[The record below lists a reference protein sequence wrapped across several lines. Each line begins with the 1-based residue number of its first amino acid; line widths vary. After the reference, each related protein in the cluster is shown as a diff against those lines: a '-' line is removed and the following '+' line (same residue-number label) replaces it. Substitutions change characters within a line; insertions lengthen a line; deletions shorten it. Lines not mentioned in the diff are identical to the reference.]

1 MEKSVED
8 VVIVGAGIA
17 GLATALGLHRL
28 GIRSLVLE
36 SGDSMRTSGFAL
48 GIWTNGWRALDALG
62 VGDILRSK
70 HKRITGIITT
80 SVISGLTTSQL
91 PFTAMHSGIITTSVN
106 SGLTTSQLPFTA
118 IHSWGRGDHELRA
131 VNRKVLLETLETELP
146 KGIIRFSSKVVRIE
160 TDHHHHFNSI
170 HLADGTVLQSKV
182 LIGCDGVNSVVAR
195 FLGFSKPSFAGR
207 SAVRGLVDFENGHG
221 FEPKFRQFFGK
232 GIRYGVIPC
241 DDVLLLP
248 RVLFCSFVLKN
259 LLLKFRFLSISI
271 VTYDAEREVEEDPT
285 KLKQFI
291 LSKLGKV
298 SDNIRAVFEKT
309 QVQNMVCSPLRFR
322 LPWELLWRNISKD
335 NVCIAGDALHPMTP
349 DLGQGGCAAL
359 EDSIVLAGVLAEALK
374 GKASENEYQRL
385 QKGLEKFARERRWR
399 SFDLISTAYM
409 VGFMQQSDGVV
420 MNFVRDKIVVKFM
433 AGMLLKKA
441 GFDCGKL
448 TVSS

>member
-1 MEKSVED
+1 MEMEKSVED

-36 SGDSMRTSGFAL
+36 SGDSLRTSGFAL
-48 GIWTNGWRALDALG
+48 EYGRMVGGHLMLLALETSFVQSTNGLQG
-62 VGDILRSK
+62 
-70 HKRITGIITT
+70 GIITT

-91 PFTAMHSGIITTSVN
+91 PFTA
-106 SGLTTSQLPFTA
+106 
-118 IHSWGRGDHELRA
+118 IHSWGDLEFRF

-146 KGIIRFSSKVVRIE
+146 KGTIRFSSKVVRIE

-207 SAVRGLVDFENGHG
+207 STVRGLVDFENGHG
-221 FEPKFRQFFGK
+221 FEPKLTQFVGK
-232 GIRYGVIPC
+232 GMRYGVIPC
-241 DDVLLLP
+241 DDRTMYWFFTFSP
-248 RVLFCSFVLKN
+248 TPQDRK
-259 LLLKFRFLSISI
+259 
-271 VTYDAEREVEEDPT
+271 VEEDPI

-309 QVQNMVCSPLRFR
+309 QVQNMQC
-322 LPWELLWRNISKD
+322 
-335 NVCIAGDALHPMTP
+335 
-349 DLGQGGCAAL
+349 
-359 EDSIVLAGVLAEALK
+359 
-374 GKASENEYQRL
+374 
-385 QKGLEKFARERRWR
+385 
-399 SFDLISTAYM
+399 
-409 VGFMQQSDGVV
+409 DGVV
-420 MNFVRDKIVVKFM
+420 MNFVRDKIVAKFM
-433 AGMLLKKA
+433 AGTLLKKA

>member
-17 GLATALGLHRL
+17 GLATSLGLHRL
-28 GIRSLVLE
+28 GIRSLVVE
-36 SGDSMRTSGFAL
+36 SGDSLRTSGFAL

-62 VGDILRSK
+62 LGDILRSN
-70 HKRITGIITT
+70 HKQLTGGK
-80 SVISGLTTSQL
+80 S
-91 PFTAMHSGIITTSVN
+91 
-106 SGLTTSQLPFTA
+106 
-118 IHSWGRGDHELRA
+118 DHELRA
-131 VNRKVLLETLETELP
+131 VNRKVLLETLESELP
-146 KGIIRFSSKVVRIE
+146 KGTIRFSSKVVHIE
-160 TDHHHHFNSI
+160 TDHHHHFNSL
-170 HLADGTVLQSKV
+170 HLADGTVLQTKV

-195 FLGFSKPSFAGR
+195 FLGFSNPSFAGR
-207 SAVRGLVDFENGHG
+207 SAVRGLVHFENGHG
-221 FEPKFRQFFGK
+221 FEPKFMQFFGK

-241 DDVLLLP
+241 DDRTVYWFFAFSPLQE
-248 RVLFCSFVLKN
+248 
-259 LLLKFRFLSISI
+259 
-271 VTYDAEREVEEDPT
+271 TETEVEEDPA

-298 SDNIRAVFEKT
+298 SDHIRAVFEKT

-322 LPWELLWRNISKD
+322 LPWELLWGNISKD
-335 NVCIAGDALHPMTP
+335 SVCVAGDALHPMTP

-359 EDSIVLAGVLAEALK
+359 EDSIVLARVLAEALK
-374 GKASENEYQRL
+374 EKASEKEHQRI

-399 SFDLISTAYM
+399 SIDLISTAYM
-409 VGFMQQSDGVV
+409 VGLMQQSDGVV
-420 MNFVRDKIVVKFM
+420 MSFVRDKIMARFM

>member
-91 PFTAMHSGIITTSVN
+91 PFTAMHSG
-106 SGLTTSQLPFTA
+106 
-118 IHSWGRGDHELRA
+118 GDLELRS

-146 KGIIRFSSKVVRIE
+146 KDTIRFS
-160 TDHHHHFNSI
+160 
-170 HLADGTVLQSKV
+170 SKV

-221 FEPKFRQFFGK
+221 FEPKLMQFFGK
-232 GIRYGVIPC
+232 GIRYGVSPC
-241 DDVLLLP
+241 DDRTVYW
-248 RVLFCSFVLKN
+248 FFSF
-259 LLLKFRFLSISI
+259 SPSPQ
-271 VTYDAEREVEEDPT
+271 EREVEEDPT

-309 QVQNMVCSPLRFR
+309 QVQNMVFSPLRFR
-322 LPWELLWRNISKD
+322 LPWELLWGNISKD
-335 NVCIAGDALHPMTP
+335 NVCVAGDALHPMTP

-374 GKASENEYQRL
+374 GNASENEYQRL

-409 VGFMQQSDGVV
+409 VGFMQQSDGIV
-420 MNFVRDKIVVKFM
+420 MNFVRDKILSKFM

-441 GFDCGKL
+441 DFDCGKL

>member
-1 MEKSVED
+1 MEKNVED
-8 VVIVGAGIA
+8 VVIVGAGIS

-28 GIRSLVLE
+28 GIRSLVVE
-36 SGDSMRTSGFAL
+36 SGDSLRTSGFAL
-48 GIWTNGWRALDALG
+48 GIWANGWRALDALG
-62 VGDILRSK
+62 VGDVLRSK
-70 HKRITGIITT
+70 HKQ
-80 SVISGLTTSQL
+80 LT
-91 PFTAMHSGIITTSVN
+91 GIITTSVN
-106 SGLTTSQLPFTA
+106 SGLTTSELPFTA

-131 VNRKVLLETLETELP
+131 VNRKVLLETFETELP

-232 GIRYGVIPC
+232 GIRYGVMPC
-241 DDVLLLP
+241 DDRTVYWFFTFTP
-248 RVLFCSFVLKN
+248 PQ
-259 LLLKFRFLSISI
+259 
-271 VTYDAEREVEEDPT
+271 EREVEEDPT

-420 MNFVRDKIVVKFM
+420 MNFVRDKIVAKFM

>member
-1 MEKSVED
+1 MEKNVED
-8 VVIVGAGIA
+8 VVIVGAGIS

-28 GIRSLVLE
+28 GIRSLVVE
-36 SGDSMRTSGFAL
+36 SGDSLRTSGFAL
-48 GIWTNGWRALDALG
+48 GIWANGWRALDALG
-62 VGDILRSK
+62 VGDYHYYISK
-70 HKRITGIITT
+70 FGAYHFTT
-80 SVISGLTTSQL
+80 
-91 PFTAMHSGIITTSVN
+91 PFYSNT
-106 SGLTTSQLPFTA
+106 LL
-118 IHSWGRGDHELRA
+118 GDHELRA

-146 KGIIRFSSKVVRIE
+146 KGTIRFSSKVVRIE

-207 SAVRGLVDFENGHG
+207 SAVRGLVDFENGHD
-221 FEPKFRQFFGK
+221 F
-232 GIRYGVIPC
+232 
-241 DDVLLLP
+241 
-248 RVLFCSFVLKN
+248 
-259 LLLKFRFLSISI
+259 
-271 VTYDAEREVEEDPT
+271 
-285 KLKQFI
+285 
-291 LSKLGKV
+291 
-298 SDNIRAVFEKT
+298 
-309 QVQNMVCSPLRFR
+309 
-322 LPWELLWRNISKD
+322 WELLWRNISKD

-420 MNFVRDKIVVKFM
+420 MNFVRDKIVAKFM

>member
-36 SGDSMRTSGFAL
+36 SGDSLRTSGFAL
-48 GIWTNGWRALDALG
+48 GIWTNGWKALDALG

-70 HKRITGIITT
+70 HKRVTGIITT
-80 SVISGLTTSQL
+80 SVISGLTTSQ
-91 PFTAMHSGIITTSVN
+91 V
-106 SGLTTSQLPFTA
+106 PFTA
-118 IHSWGRGDHELRA
+118 IHSCCRSRGDLEFRF

-146 KGIIRFSSKVVRIE
+146 KGTIRFSSKVVRIE

-207 SAVRGLVDFENGHG
+207 STVRGLVYFENGHG
-221 FEPKFRQFFGK
+221 FEPKLTQFVGK
-232 GIRYGVIPC
+232 GMRYGVIPC
-241 DDVLLLP
+241 DDHTMYWFFTFSHSP
-248 RVLFCSFVLKN
+248 Q
-259 LLLKFRFLSISI
+259 
-271 VTYDAEREVEEDPT
+271 EREAEEDPI

-309 QVQNMVCSPLRFR
+309 QVQNMQC
-322 LPWELLWRNISKD
+322 
-335 NVCIAGDALHPMTP
+335 
-349 DLGQGGCAAL
+349 
-359 EDSIVLAGVLAEALK
+359 
-374 GKASENEYQRL
+374 
-385 QKGLEKFARERRWR
+385 
-399 SFDLISTAYM
+399 
-409 VGFMQQSDGVV
+409 DGVV
-420 MNFVRDKIVVKFM
+420 MNFVRDKIVAKFM
-433 AGMLLKKA
+433 AGTLLKKA

-448 TVSS
+448 TFSS

>member
-91 PFTAMHSGIITTSVN
+91 PFTAMHSG
-106 SGLTTSQLPFTA
+106 
-118 IHSWGRGDHELRA
+118 GDLELRS

-146 KGIIRFSSKVVRIE
+146 KDTIRFSSKVVRIE

-221 FEPKFRQFFGK
+221 FEPKLMQFFGK
-232 GIRYGVIPC
+232 GIRYGVSPC
-241 DDVLLLP
+241 DDRTVYWFFAFSP
-248 RVLFCSFVLKN
+248 SPQD
-259 LLLKFRFLSISI
+259 FLGNC
-271 VTYDAEREVEEDPT
+271 YGE
-285 KLKQFI
+285 
-291 LSKLGKV
+291 
-298 SDNIRAVFEKT
+298 
-309 QVQNMVCSPLRFR
+309 
-322 LPWELLWRNISKD
+322 NISKD
-335 NVCIAGDALHPMTP
+335 NVCVAGDALHPMTP
-349 DLGQGGCAAL
+349 DLAQGGCAAL

-374 GKASENEYQRL
+374 GKALENEYQRL

-409 VGFMQQSDGVV
+409 VGFMQQSDGIV
-420 MNFVRDKIVVKFM
+420 MNFVRDKILSKFM

-441 GFDCGKL
+441 DFDCGKL

>member
-91 PFTAMHSGIITTSVN
+91 PFTAMHSG
-106 SGLTTSQLPFTA
+106 
-118 IHSWGRGDHELRA
+118 GDLELRS

-146 KGIIRFSSKVVRIE
+146 KDTIRFSSKVVRIE

-221 FEPKFRQFFGK
+221 FEPKLMQFFGK
-232 GIRYGVIPC
+232 GIRYGVSPC
-241 DDVLLLP
+241 DDRTVYWFFAFSP
-248 RVLFCSFVLKN
+248 SPQ
-259 LLLKFRFLSISI
+259 
-271 VTYDAEREVEEDPT
+271 EREVEEDPT

-322 LPWELLWRNISKD
+322 LPWELLWGNISKD
-335 NVCIAGDALHPMTP
+335 NVCVAGDALHPMTP
-349 DLGQGGCAAL
+349 DLAQGGCAAL

-409 VGFMQQSDGVV
+409 VGFMQQSDGIV
-420 MNFVRDKIVVKFM
+420 MNFVRDKILSKFM

-441 GFDCGKL
+441 DFDCGKL